1 MSGPNG
7 PNTRRATAAKPKKS
21 ARGKNAKTKTATAA
35 AAGFAKANDSGP
47 NGPATS
53 HGN

>member
-21 ARGKNAKTKTATAA
+21 ARAKDTKTKTATAGGLVKTKDA
-35 AAGFAKANDSGP
+35 AAN
-47 NGPATS
+47 
-53 HGN
+53 